1 MFGEAFTVSAP
12 FYFRSKDMDRPFK
25 SAGNAWT
32 AAVVRQ
38 FAPSRMEKQL
48 LAQVFELVV
57 CERSEIS
64 TSSFSGPH
72 TAEFESTAERRSSD
86 VGSLVGRRAS

>member
-1 MFGEAFTVSAP
+1 
-12 FYFRSKDMDRPFK
+12 MDRPFK

-57 CERSEIS
+57 CERSKAS
-64 TSSFSGPH
+64 APSFSGRP
-72 TAEFESTAERRSSD
+72 TSELELADERRSSHG
-86 VGSLVGRRAS
+86 VHLGGRRAS